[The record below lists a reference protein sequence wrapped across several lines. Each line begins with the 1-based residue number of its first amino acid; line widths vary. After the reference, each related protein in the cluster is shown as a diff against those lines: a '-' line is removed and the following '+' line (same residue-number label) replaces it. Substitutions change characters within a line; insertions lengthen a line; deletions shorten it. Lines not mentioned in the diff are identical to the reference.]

1 MKCCQANL
9 IQDVAFEKAKES
21 VRSQAP
27 PLMLPA
33 PPEQGIRISTKCKS
47 LEVEE
52 EVDLAVSPK
61 GAKTSGRKLIKTAAK
76 KPFAKKFKVIEVVP
90 DPPILDVESLDE
102 DLDDATTLSELTRKV
117 DE

>member
-61 GAKTSGRKLIKTAAK
+61 VPKLLAGS
-76 KPFAKKFKVIEVVP
+76 
-90 DPPILDVESLDE
+90 SLR
-102 DLDDATTLSELTRKV
+102 LQLRSLLPRNLRSSR
-117 DE
+117 